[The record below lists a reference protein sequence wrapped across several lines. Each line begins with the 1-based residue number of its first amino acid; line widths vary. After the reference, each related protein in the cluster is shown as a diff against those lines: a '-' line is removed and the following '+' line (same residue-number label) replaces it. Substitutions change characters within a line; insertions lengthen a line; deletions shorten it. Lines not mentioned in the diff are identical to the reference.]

1 MRPETFKLLEENI
14 DSKLPDIGLRDDF
27 LNLTSK
33 AKAVKAKI
41 DKCEHI
47 KLKSFCSAMSTEW
60 KKIFANHIFD
70 KD

>member
-1 MRPETFKLLEENI
+1 MRPETFKLLEENT
-14 DSKLPDIGLRDDF
+14 DSKLPDIGLSDDV
-27 LNLTSK
+27 LSLTPK

-41 DKCEHI
+41 NKCEHI